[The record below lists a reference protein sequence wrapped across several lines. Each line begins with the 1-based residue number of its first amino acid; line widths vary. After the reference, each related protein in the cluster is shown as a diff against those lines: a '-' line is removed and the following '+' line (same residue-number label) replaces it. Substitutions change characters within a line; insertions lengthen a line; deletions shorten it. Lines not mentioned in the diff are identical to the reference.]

1 MDGLRRRLIN
11 DYNSLTTKLN
21 RSVKDKSFD
30 PEIIIN
36 PDSIQREMDGIRNA
50 IVTLA
55 FLILRVSTALTLWVM
70 MYILKLL
77 CPKKVKNNLAD
88 LK

>member
-55 FLILRVSTALTLWVM
+55 FS
-70 MYILKLL
+70 YIEGVDGFGSMGDDVHFETFM
-77 CPKKVKNNLAD
+77 PEEGEE
-88 LK
+88 